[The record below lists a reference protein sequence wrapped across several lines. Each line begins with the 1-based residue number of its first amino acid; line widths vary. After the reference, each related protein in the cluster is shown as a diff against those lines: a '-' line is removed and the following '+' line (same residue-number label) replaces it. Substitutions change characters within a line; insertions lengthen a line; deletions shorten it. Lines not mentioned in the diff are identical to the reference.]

1 MSERTAQNSIS
12 RYRSV
17 ALPAE
22 HGGWGF
28 LLEPMV
34 AGLLVRPSW
43 AGFWLCLAALGVFL
57 IHQPL
62 RIVVKDRLKGRR
74 YERTRWAERFA
85 AAYGGLAVV
94 FFLLAWTQAQAAFWL
109 PLVIAVL
116 LSVVQLLYEGRNRGR
131 ELVPETFG
139 ALALGATAPAV
150 VLAAGSTLQLAAVLW
165 LLMALR
171 AVPSL
176 LYVRVRLR
184 LQRGQALQPWLPI
197 AAHLLA
203 LLVVLALCWL
213 GLISWIGLA
222 APLLLLGRAVYGLRT
237 TETPVPA
244 RDVGIQEMI
253 FGLLFAV
260 LVALA
265 AR

>member
-1 MSERTAQNSIS
+1 MSERTAQNSFS
-12 RYRSV
+12 RYKSV

-34 AGLLVRPSW
+34 AGLLVAPSW
-43 AGFWLCLAALGVFL
+43 AGFWLCLSALGVFL

-74 YERTRWAERFA
+74 YERTRWAERFTS
-85 AAYGGLAVV
+85 AYGGLAVL
-94 FFLLAWTQAQAAFWL
+94 FFMLAWTQAEAQFWL

-139 ALALGATAPAV
+139 ALALGATAPSV
-150 VLAAGSTLQLAAVLW
+150 VLSAGGTPEDAAVLW

-171 AVPSL
+171 TVPSL
-176 LYVRVRLR
+176 FYVRVRLR
-184 LQRGQALQPWLPI
+184 LQRGQTLQSWLPI
-197 AAHLLA
+197 AAHVLA
-203 LLVVLALCWL
+203 LLVVLALCL
-213 GLISWIGLA
+213 KGFAAWIALA
-222 APLLLLGRAVYGLRT
+222 APLVLLARALYGLRPADA
-237 TETPVPA
+237 PVRA
-244 RDVGIQEMI
+244 RDIGIQEMI

-260 LVALA
+260 LVALGV
-265 AR
+265 R